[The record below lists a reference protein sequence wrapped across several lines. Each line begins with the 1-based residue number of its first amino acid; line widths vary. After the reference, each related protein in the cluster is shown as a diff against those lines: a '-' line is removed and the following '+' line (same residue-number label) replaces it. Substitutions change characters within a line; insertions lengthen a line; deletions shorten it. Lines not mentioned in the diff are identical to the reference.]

1 MPELP
6 IAVER
11 ESESIVTEGRL
22 EVEITTLA
30 HTDLELV
37 LRPCVRHD
45 LPIMDPIREALVRDD
60 RSEQVLLLLKEER
73 SVHGPH
79 LDDI

>member
-1 MPELP
+1 MPELS

-22 EVEITTLA
+22 EVEIATLA
-30 HTDLELV
+30 DTDLELV

-45 LPIMDPIREALVRDD
+45 LPIMDPFREALIRNDC
-60 RSEQVLLLLKEER
+60 SEQVLLLLKEER